1 MPAKNS
7 TYYKDLSRAA
17 NRPLPVDDEYV
28 VTLTVVNMPEF
39 QLPMTGGRGLALS
52 GQELPWRWPL
62 PPRFCIC
69 SAKRAE
75 TKITSK

>member
-17 NRPLPVDDEYV
+17 KRPLPVDDEYV

-52 GQELPWRWPL
+52 GAGAALALAATAALLYLLRKKSRNENH
-62 PPRFCIC
+62 I
-69 SAKRAE
+69 
-75 TKITSK
+75 